1 MDSWLHEFFPEMF
14 WYTMSHFVDRWRF
27 VNIMKAAS
35 FREETTKNTKKKI
48 NINHIK
54 EKTSR
59 HIGRQYELRPS
70 RKKASTVEVWTLPP
84 PYDSWQRLQLT
95 PVTLSSGSSGCWK
108 WMDGWYEF
116 VSCAPLWWFH
126 VRALAE
132 PLQPETDVGAF
143 KINMRNWAVAFGI
156 VIESITWCFDHV
168 GVWYRR
174 H

>member
-1 MDSWLHEFFPEMF
+1 MSFFLKCFDTQWVILLTAGDSLTWWKQHLSE
-14 WYTMSHFVDRWRF
+14 RRQQ
-27 VNIMKAAS
+27 
-35 FREETTKNTKKKI
+35 KNTKKKI

-59 HIGRQYELRPS
+59 HIGRRYELRPS

-95 PVTLSSGSSGCWK
+95 PVTTSSGSSGCWK
-108 WMDGWYEF
+108 WMDWWYEF
-116 VSCAPLWWFH
+116 VSCAPLWWVH

-143 KINMRNWAVAFGI
+143 KINMRNWAVVFGI
-156 VIESITWCFDHV
+156 VIESITWCFDYV